1 MLRISIRSQTPA
13 ETVLQVEGA
22 LAGSDVGVLDR
33 ELGHLPC
40 ESTRLV
46 LDMTGVK
53 HIDEA
58 GLSLLRRWT
67 GRLGAIRAE
76 SPFIKALLAE
86 HRIA

>member
-1 MLRISIRSQTPA
+1 MLRISIKSQTPA
-13 ETVLQVEGA
+13 QMVLQVEGA
-22 LAGSDVGVLDR
+22 LAGADVSVLER
-33 ELGHLPC
+33 ELRLRPR
-40 ESTRLV
+40 ESCRLV

-67 GRLGAIRAE
+67 GRLGAIRAA
-76 SPFIKALLAE
+76 SPFMKALLAE